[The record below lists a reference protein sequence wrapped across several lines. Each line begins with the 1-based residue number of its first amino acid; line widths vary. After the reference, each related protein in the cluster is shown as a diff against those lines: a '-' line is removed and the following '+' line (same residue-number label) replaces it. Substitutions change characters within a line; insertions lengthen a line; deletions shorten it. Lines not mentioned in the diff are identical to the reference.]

1 MRLSFTDVVDPA
13 MVKRYGLMA
22 TGDKALI
29 TPQA

>member
-1 MRLSFTDVVDPA
+1 MRLSLNDTVNPD
-13 MVKRYGLMA
+13 MVKRYGQMA